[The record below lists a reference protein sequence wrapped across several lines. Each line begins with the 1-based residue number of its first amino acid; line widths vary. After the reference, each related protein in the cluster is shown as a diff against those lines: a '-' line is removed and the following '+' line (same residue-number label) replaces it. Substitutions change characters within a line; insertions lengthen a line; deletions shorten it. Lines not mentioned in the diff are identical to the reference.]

1 MLQAW
6 RGLSRRPTAMTNGPA
21 VPYFSEQLLS
31 VTVQPLPS
39 NLARVLPPVSRVGP
53 PVVGRPTAYV
63 RKPLSCR
70 LGFFSFVTNHPGD
83 TAHFWYIVF
92 T

>member
-70 LGFFSFVTNHPGD
+70 LGFFSFVTNP
-83 TAHFWYIVF
+83 
-92 T
+92 